1 MLDHGPRTV
10 LRSVDLHQFAQTLTA
25 PARLM
30 RRGQAMP
37 TIHPQPI
44 PDHPLPQRL
53 DAQAQAVPRRQFL
66 HRERRAEIAIV
77 LVCQA
82 QNSSPEGLS
91 VPMIARTATFARHQ
105 SGWTVNGK
113 RTTQTINLASSQ
125 TQQPARS
132 LNRQTIV

>member
-1 MLDHGPRTV
+1 
-10 LRSVDLHQFAQTLTA
+10 
-25 PARLM
+25 
-30 RRGQAMP
+30 
-37 TIHPQPI
+37 
-44 PDHPLPQRL
+44 LPQCL
-53 DAQAQAVPRRQFL
+53 DAQAQAVPRRQLL

-77 LVCQA
+77 LVYQA

-105 SGWTVNGK
+105 SGWTFNGK

-132 LNRQTIV
+132 LNRQTIVR

>member
-1 MLDHGPRTV
+1 MRPIR
-10 LRSVDLHQFAQTLTA
+10 FAQTQAAAAALVAKKTGHLGA
-25 PARLM
+25 ASTGGLLYRINSRNRDSAR
-30 RRGQAMP
+30 
-37 TIHPQPI
+37 
-44 PDHPLPQRL
+44 
-53 DAQAQAVPRRQFL
+53 VP
-66 HRERRAEIAIV
+66 
-77 LVCQA
+77 A

-105 SGWTVNGK
+105 SGWTFNGK